1 MKKIIAFASAAV
13 LGLGVA
19 ACDGPTEEAM
29 EDEAEQTESE
39 LDAQAEAMED
49 AGAPEAEVEAME
61 DAADQAEDE
70 GEAMADTVGEEMD
83 GNEM

>member
-1 MKKIIAFASAAV
+1 MKKILAFASAAV
-13 LGLGVA
+13 LGLGLA

-29 EDEAEQTESE
+29 EDNAEAQETA
-39 LDAQAEAMED
+39 LDNQAEAMED

-61 DAADQAEDE
+61 DTADAVEDE

>member
-1 MKKIIAFASAAV
+1 MKKFALVAV
-13 LGLGVA
+13 ATLGLGLA

-29 EDEAEQTESE
+29 EDQAEETESMM
-39 LDAQAEAMED
+39 DAEAEAMED

-61 DAADQAEDE
+61 DAADAAEDE